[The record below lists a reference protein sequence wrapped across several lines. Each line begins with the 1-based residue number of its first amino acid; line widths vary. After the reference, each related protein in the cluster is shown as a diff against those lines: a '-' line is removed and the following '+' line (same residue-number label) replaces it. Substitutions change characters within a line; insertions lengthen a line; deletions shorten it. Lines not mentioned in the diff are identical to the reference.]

1 MNGRPLDPAT
11 NQECELIAHPSARV
25 DGQSYKALLIGIR
38 GTKTQSEECPGLG
51 GLRGDVEKIALL
63 LTSTSYGYRDPDITI
78 LIDDGI
84 AGHVQP
90 TRANILTAIRNLVK
104 GAKVGDHFFFH
115 YCEHSMQIENRSN
128 TEEDGMDECLIPTD
142 GVHMHIV
149 DNELNAALV
158 LPLPSGCE
166 LVAVLDTC
174 HSGSLLDLEHY
185 KCNRVVVPWT
195 CNGKKCSDD
204 MRRAYG
210 VARAGSRVA
219 SSLLPGRTAIPPSP
233 APSTRL
239 LARRSEINMN
249 LMCRPPPL
257 CAPSIPPGP
266 LGGGYAASR
275 SAAGPQR
282 TFTYR
287 AGTFSSLP
295 PLKETEAKN
304 DAAKRWLRRLSCV
317 PVLPCRST
325 RGVGTDTLMDDETG
339 GVELPGTF
347 YVLPEDQR
355 CQSPVSMYACTGLCR
370 EPHQAAVDTEPSSGG
385 VRAHVISLA
394 SCQDSELSYEDE
406 DGNSMT
412 SALVEI
418 LRRDPNQSLKDML
431 VSISHAMY
439 TKALNRH
446 VKAIE
451 YKKNF
456 KEFERRL
463 AEHKKLNP
471 KFISGTHKAA
481 KVDLHDFQ
489 NPELSSA
496 KPLDM
501 GLRFRL

>member
-1 MNGRPLDPAT
+1 MSQSWIPAILDP
-11 NQECELIAHPSARV
+11 CSVWSLILPCS
-25 DGQSYKALLIGIR
+25 STLI
-38 GTKTQSEECPGLG
+38 S
-51 GLRGDVEKIALL
+51 V
-63 LTSTSYGYRDPDITI
+63 
-78 LIDDGI
+78 
-84 AGHVQP
+84 
-90 TRANILTAIRNLVK
+90 
-104 GAKVGDHFFFH
+104 
-115 YCEHSMQIENRSN
+115 
-128 TEEDGMDECLIPTD
+128 
-142 GVHMHIV
+142 
-149 DNELNAALV
+149 
-158 LPLPSGCE
+158 
-166 LVAVLDTC
+166 
-174 HSGSLLDLEHY
+174 DLEHY

-204 MRRAYG
+204 MRRAVGQYHVPFVG
-210 VARAGSRVA
+210 FSLISFIVTVRRGARWVSRVA

-304 DAAKRWLRRLSCV
+304 DAAKRWLRRLSCA

-325 RGVGTDTLMDDETG
+325 RGVDTDTFMEDETG
-339 GVELPGTF
+339 DAELPGTF

-412 SALVEI
+412 SVGIRFSVLVC
-418 LRRDPNQSLKDML
+418 PSCC
-431 VSISHAMY
+431 
-439 TKALNRH
+439 
-446 VKAIE
+446 
-451 YKKNF
+451 
-456 KEFERRL
+456 RRL
-463 AEHKKLNP
+463 WWR
-471 KFISGTHKAA
+471 SCAA
-481 KVDLHDFQ
+481 ILT
-489 NPELSSA
+489 S
-496 KPLDM
+496 
-501 GLRFRL
+501 R